1 MEIRGESGLGN
12 PLVTL
17 FTFWNKVHSSYF
29 PSKSFNYDLV
39 DIRTFPPAP
48 PTSYPRVGFK
58 FSRESKRREPESFPG
73 SLAIFFVFP
82 SLISPPFCLGRRFQE

>member
-1 MEIRGESGLGN
+1 MGRADWETLLLLYLLFGTKYTRPIFQVN
-12 PLVTL
+12 P
-17 FTFWNKVHSSYF
+17 SII
-29 PSKSFNYDLV
+29 DLV
-39 DIRTFPPAP
+39 DIRTFLPAP